1 MTTSDFIAFAESEF
15 GTAFPE
21 LVVRLIVDPDDDSTF
36 FAYMFC
42 VPDGCELDYKLRAR
56 ELIRTKLKQYSDW
69 RVIPSVKSMSIT
81 REHYPKYLKT
91 PDPTEGVISNAAILK
106 YMVFEQ
112 TVHVSHADLFEV
124 IADTEYIG
132 CSPCVVQP
140 PQGNHESEFR
150 FAA

>member
-1 MTTSDFIAFAESEF
+1 MTATEFIAKSEAEL
-15 GTAFPE
+15 GRVFPE
-21 LVVRLIVDPDDDSTF
+21 LVIHLFPDPDDASTF

-42 VPDGCELDYKLRAR
+42 VPDGTEREVKNRAR
-56 ELIRTKLKQYSDW
+56 EIIRRFDEGEWS
-69 RVIPSVKSMSIT
+69 VIPSIKNLSVTK
-81 REHYPKYLKT
+81 EHYPQYLKT
-91 PDPTEGVISNAAILK
+91 EPLEGIISNAAILK
-106 YMVFEQ
+106 YMGFEQ

-132 CSPCVVQP
+132 CSACVVQP

>member
-1 MTTSDFIAFAESEF
+1 MTVNDFTAFAETELSK
-15 GTAFPE
+15 AFPS
-21 LVVRLIVDPDDDSTF
+21 LVVRLFSDPDDDSTF

-42 VPDGCELDYKLRAR
+42 VPDGMELDVKSRAR
-56 ELIRTKLKQYSDW
+56 AFIREHFTDRYEWS
-69 RVIPSVKSMSIT
+69 VIPSVKSLSVT
-81 REHYPKYLKT
+81 KEHYPQYLKL
-91 PDPTEGVISNAAILK
+91 PDPTVAVVSNAAILK